1 MFGQKGWSYHLFKYL
16 LLFITV
22 FTTRHREKLQKEK
35 LQGEELQGDIPKSH
49 SCVCA
54 HCGRRF
60 PGEDE
65 IGEDEIGYS
74 ITSPGVDTDLESEDN
89 S

>member
-1 MFGQKGWSYHLFKYL
+1 MA
-16 LLFITV
+16 V
-22 FTTRHREKLQKEK
+22 FTTRYREKLRKEK
-35 LQGEELQGDIPKSH
+35 HQEDIPESH

-65 IGEDEIGYS
+65 IGYS
-74 ITSPGVDTDLESEDN
+74 DTSAGVDTDFENEDN